1 MPGARRMP
9 TLDACGMLPDMSP
22 GLRSLASVLPCV
34 AIAGAVASAVALPL
48 AGLGYRFQWWGL
60 RTGFSVLK
68 WTTFAAGAALLVGVA
83 GLLASIAARNGRSAL
98 LALVALVLAGAVLVL
113 PLGLMHTAR
122 QVPPIHDIT
131 TDTENPPAFV
141 AVTGARPGATN
152 STDYAGAAV
161 AGPQR
166 AAYPDIAPADLPQ
179 PPDRVFGAAVSAA
192 TSLGWTIVAAVP
204 AEGRL
209 EATDTSRWWGF
220 KDDVVVRVRPTDRGS
235 RVDVRSLS
243 RVGIS
248 DLGVNAR
255 RIRAFLVELRSRAG
269 S

>member
-1 MPGARRMP
+1 MSSGPR
-9 TLDACGMLPDMSP
+9 TLAT
-22 GLRSLASVLPCV
+22 VLPGV
-34 AIAGAVASAVALPL
+34 ALAGAVACGVVLPL

-60 RTGFSVLK
+60 RAGFAVVK
-68 WTTFAAGAALLVGVA
+68 WTTFATGAVLLVAVL
-83 GLLASIAARNGRSAL
+83 GLLASIPARNGRSAL
-98 LALVALVLAGAVLVL
+98 LSLVALVVACAVLVV
-113 PLGLMHTAR
+113 PLGLARAAR
-122 QVPPIHDIT
+122 QAPRIHDIT

-141 AVTGARPGATN
+141 AVIGSRAGAAN
-152 STDYAGAAV
+152 STEYEGAAV

-166 AAYPDIAPADLPQ
+166 AAYPDIVPADLAQ
-179 PPDRVFGAAVSAA
+179 PPARVFDAAVSAA
-192 TSLGWTIVAAVP
+192 TSLGWEIVAAVP

-220 KDDVVVRVRPTDRGS
+220 KDDVVVRIRPIDRGT

-248 DLGVNAR
+248 DLGVNAK
-255 RIRAFLVELRSRAG
+255 RIRAFLAELRSRAG